1 MMHRRRFLAAS
12 AALSAL
18 GVVPGQVRAAPDS
31 PPDSPL
37 ISDLQH
43 RTFRFFWETTNPAN
57 GLAPDRW
64 PSPSTCSIAA
74 LGFALN
80 AYPIGV
86 ENGWISREAARARVL
101 TTLKFL
107 WDLPQGP
114 QPEGVAGHMGFFYH
128 FLDMKTGL
136 RAARCELST
145 VDTTLLLGG
154 VLFCGG
160 WFDRDHPDEAEIRR
174 LAQALY
180 ARVDWTFAV
189 RQAPLISMG
198 WTPERGW
205 IEANWQGYCEGMLVY
220 LLALGSPT
228 HPIGDDAWSGWCAT
242 YPQNWRVLW
251 GQEHLTFPPLFGHQ
265 YSHVW
270 VDFRGVQDAFMRS
283 KGIDYF
289 ENSRRAVLAQKAY
302 ADANPRGFNGY
313 GGDVWGLT
321 ACDGPGSFALDLNGR
336 SRRFDGYS
344 ARGADA
350 SGHLDDG
357 TLAPTAAAASIAF
370 APELATA
377 AIAAMRAE
385 WGADVYGDY
394 GFLDAFN
401 PTLDRPAPFTSGRLA
416 GGGWVD
422 VDYLGIDQGPILA
435 MVENA
440 RTGLIWRTL
449 RNNPHLRRGLTRAG
463 FSGGWLAET

>member
-1 MMHRRRFLAAS
+1 MMLPRRRFLAAS
-12 AALSAL
+12 AALPAVGLVSGHA
-18 GVVPGQVRAAPDS
+18 RAAPQ
-31 PPDSPL
+31 SPL
-37 ISDLQH
+37 ISDLQR
-43 RTFRFFWETTNPAN
+43 RTFRFFWETTNPSN

-86 ENGWISREAARARVL
+86 ENGWVSREAARARVL

-114 QPEGVAGHMGFFYH
+114 QPEGVAGHKGFFYH

-136 RAARCELST
+136 RAMRCELST
-145 VDTTLLLGG
+145 VDTTLMLGG
-154 VLFCGG
+154 ALFCGG
-160 WFDRDHPDEAEIRR
+160 WFDRDHLEEAEIRR
-174 LAQALY
+174 LAEALY

-189 RQAPLISMG
+189 RQAPLVSMG
-198 WTPERGW
+198 WTPEHGW
-205 IEANWQGYCEGMLVY
+205 IKANWQGYCEGMLIY

-242 YPQNWRVLW
+242 YPQYWGELW

-283 KGIDYF
+283 KGVDYF

-302 ADANPRGFNGY
+302 AAANPRGFKGY

-321 ACDGPGSFALDLNGR
+321 ACDGPGSFALDLNGAK
-336 SRRFDGYS
+336 RRFDGYF
-344 ARGADA
+344 ARGVDA
-350 SGHLDDG
+350 TGQLDDG

-370 APELATA
+370 APELVTA
-377 AIAAMRAE
+377 AIEAMKAK
-385 WGADVYGDY
+385 GGVYGDY
-394 GFLDAFN
+394 GFIDAFN
-401 PTLDRPAPFTSGRLA
+401 PTLDRPAPFKSGRLA

-422 VDYLGIDQGPILA
+422 IDYLGIDQGPILA
-435 MVENA
+435 MIENW
-440 RTGLIWRTL
+440 RTGLIWRTM
-449 RNNPHLRRGLTRAG
+449 RKNPHLRRGLMRAG
-463 FSGGWLAET
+463 FTGGWLAET